1 LKHGWLLRQ
10 YSPDIIALRLNQR
23 PRQTLGFETLV
34 SRLQAGFALTQV
46 QVHSQFALCPPDQ

>member
-1 LKHGWLLRQ
+1 MCPVQTVTHVSGRSQ

-34 SRLQAGFALTQV
+34 SRLQAGFALDPSTG
-46 QVHSQFALCPPDQ
+46 S